1 MNYKALITPF
11 IGVISITVQLVFGI
25 ELDLD
30 VQNQVI
36 EVIVNAIAVGMVI
49 SGILKNNKE

>member
-11 IGVISITVQLVFGI
+11 IGVISITAQLVFGI